1 MFGLFR
7 KKHIKPLEL
16 EGTATIHAPAALI
29 FGLVDFTSPANRLA
43 ARGFQFSERST
54 RTGRFAATDPN
65 LPDVRF
71 EFDVDLYDAPSAY
84 GFFSKIIADPPFGG
98 FERNREEYH
107 IEALD
112 DRNCRVTLK
121 TTNWYREG
129 MTGRARRNEEALMTQ
144 AVAQDLMKLKLEAE
158 GLVKEYAA

>member
-1 MFGLFR
+1 MFGLF
-7 KKHIKPLEL
+7 KTKHIKPLEL

-43 ARGFQFSERST
+43 ARGFQFSERAT
-54 RTGRFAATDPN
+54 QTGRFAATDPN

-71 EFDVDLYDAPSAY
+71 EFDVDLYETPKTY
-84 GFFSKIIADPPFGG
+84 GFFSRIVADPPFGG

-129 MTGRARRNEEALMTQ
+129 MASRQRRNEEALMTQ

-158 GLVKEYAA
+158 ALVKEYAA